1 VSHDVAQD
9 TLALAQ
15 LAELSHRL
23 LSLTETTE
31 RLAVGIT
38 NHVLFAGTVQI
49 DANGWYGFAWQA
61 TCGAIEVTNPGSNIV
76 KVVSSAPGN
85 DTYQGAGVHFV
96 QPGTFRILNIG
107 SRVLTVYGTI
117 NDFVGVQA
125 FTTGGVAGQGLAA

>member
-1 VSHDVAQD
+1 MSKDVAQD
-9 TLALAQ
+9 ALALAQ

-49 DANGWYGFAWQA
+49 TADGWYGFAWNA
-61 TCGAIEVTNPGSNIV
+61 TCGAIEITNPGENIV
-76 KVVSSAPGN
+76 KVVSSGPGN

-96 QPGTFRILNIG
+96 QPGTFRVLNIG
-107 SRVLTVYGTI
+107 SRVLTVYGTED
-117 NDFVGVQA
+117 DFVGVQA